1 MSFIV
6 KFWGTRGSI
15 PTPGSG
21 TAKYGG
27 NTSCVEI
34 RCGQTLL
41 ICDAGTGIRELG
53 LDLTRRGAGAI
64 TAHMFFSH
72 AHWDHIQGFP
82 FFTPAYDAANTFHV
96 YGHHDNRTI
105 HSILSGQMSSEHF
118 PVRFDDLG
126 ANIVP
131 GHLPESLQIADVTV
145 THFRQWHPGSSL
157 GFRFDYQGRSVVFST
172 DNEIDAALENAAEV
186 DADSTIERK
195 LPADFLKFCEGADL
209 LICDGQYLD
218 DEYPEKRGWG
228 HPRVSTV
235 VDLAVQA
242 GVKQLAVTHHDP
254 MHTDRD
260 IDAKIEFCRQR
271 AATAARPPLVFG
283 ARDALELKLS
293 DHPL

>member
-1 MSFIV
+1 MSFFV

-34 RCGQTLL
+34 RCGETLL

-53 LDLTRRGAGAI
+53 LDLAKRSPGPVN
-64 TAHMFFSH
+64 AHLFFSH

-82 FFTPAYDAANTFHV
+82 FFTPAYNPANTFRV
-96 YGHHDNRTI
+96 YGHLGDRTI
-105 HSILSGQMSSEHF
+105 HSLLSGQMSSDHF
-118 PVRFDDLG
+118 PVKFDDLG
-126 ANIVP
+126 ANIVA
-131 GHLPESLQIADVTV
+131 GELPDSLQINGVTV
-145 THFRQWHPGSSL
+145 THFHQWHPGSSL
-157 GFRFDYQGRSVVFST
+157 GFRFDYEGRSVVYAT

-186 DADSTIERK
+186 DADLNVERK
-195 LPADFLKFCEGADL
+195 LPTSFLKFCEGADL

-218 DEYPEKRGWG
+218 EEYKNKRGWG
-228 HPRVSTV
+228 HPRVGTV

-242 GVKQLAVTHHDP
+242 GVKQLAITHHDP

-260 IDAKIEFCRQR
+260 IDAKIAVCQER
-271 AATAARPPLVFG
+271 ASRSAKPPVIFG
-283 ARDALELKLS
+283 AREALELKL
-293 DHPL
+293 D